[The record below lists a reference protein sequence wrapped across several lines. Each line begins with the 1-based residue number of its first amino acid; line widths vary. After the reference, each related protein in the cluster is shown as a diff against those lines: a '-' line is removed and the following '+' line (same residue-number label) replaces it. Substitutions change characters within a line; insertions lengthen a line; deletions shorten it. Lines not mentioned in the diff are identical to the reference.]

1 MRLGRD
7 VVARDLYALLGVRCD
22 STAHA
27 IRTAYRRQIRRS
39 HPDVMRAEHALAEK
53 RTVELNLAA
62 FVLLDPLRRAAYDR
76 ARREPSV
83 SSRAVQPDRH
93 YHWTAEELGRDPV
106 VRSFLRAARTAP
118 ATTCHRLTHFF
129 QTRTP
134 RFAVTMTA
142 TCVLVFVTVV
152 SAFGSRSLPLPN
164 DQRER
169 ARVTIW

>member
-22 STAHA
+22 AAADA
-27 IRTAYRRQIRRS
+27 IRKAYRREIRQS
-39 HPDVMRAEHALAEK
+39 HPDVMRAERALAEK

-76 ARREPSV
+76 ARRGPTV
-83 SSRAVQPDRH
+83 ASRAAQSDRH
-93 YHWTAEELGRDPV
+93 HHWTAEELDRDPL

-118 ATTCHRLTHFF
+118 ATTCLRVTHFF

-152 SAFGSRSLPLPN
+152 STFGSRALPLP